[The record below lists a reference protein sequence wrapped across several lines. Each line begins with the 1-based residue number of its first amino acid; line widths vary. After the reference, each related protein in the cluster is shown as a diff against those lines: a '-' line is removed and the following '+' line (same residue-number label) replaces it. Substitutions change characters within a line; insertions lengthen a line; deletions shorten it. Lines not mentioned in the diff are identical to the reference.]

1 MFTQQRQTF
10 RSDQSTEVQLSIET
24 TANTDLKNRDNSET
38 QLNSLDK
45 PSRSDRGALTCV
57 PLVRR
62 AAVISSD
69 TSNHL
74 AYGAVPFLW

>member
-38 QLNSLDK
+38 TTKLIRQ
-45 PSRSDRGALTCV
+45 A
-57 PLVRR
+57 
-62 AAVISSD
+62 ISK
-69 TSNHL
+69 
-74 AYGAVPFLW
+74 W